1 VLITGIDPSGTAA
14 AAGLRPGDL
23 ILEMNGRE
31 IAALKDYRA
40 ALAQVK
46 SGQILR
52 LLIRRGESLLFTTV
66 RAQ

>member
-46 SGQILR
+46 SGQVLR
-52 LLIRRGESLLFTTV
+52 LLIRRGESLLYAAV